1 MVVAVCLVSES
12 MLKATNIKFS
22 NHLYFFFSPENS
34 SVQSNN
40 SDFEETTTRNS
51 VEASTRDW
59 CFESVPYFSDHDQ
72 ILVGDF
78 KGCCLCTQTYLYG
91 CESCRDV
98 IFPKLFFFSFIIFM
112 LMKQI

>member
-1 MVVAVCLVSES
+1 

-22 NHLYFFFSPENS
+22 NHLFFHVSPEIS
-34 SVQSNN
+34 SVQSTN
-40 SDFEETTTRNS
+40 SDFGETTTRNS

-59 CFESVPYFSDHDQ
+59 CFASVPYFSDHDQ

-98 IFPKLFFFSFIIFM
+98 MFPKLVFFSFIIFM
-112 LMKQI
+112 LMKQDQIIY